1 MLSFTQFA
9 VSSIHLGQ
17 LPSWSSIFTGLF
29 RQYAYALCPRTPW
42 PVERRTSEEINLPT
56 LIGLM
61 AAVGVLRSSGFLE
74 EFGKLLGT
82 VLEPAG
88 IPSALV
94 PLGVVRL
101 FSNSAAVGLLLDLYK
116 EAGCDSFAGRA
127 ASIMMSCTET
137 VFYTMAVYFGAVHIK
152 KTRYTLAGALLSSLV
167 GMAVSIALAKGNL
180 RIRHNILCH
189 VYFRGSSHENRRD
202 GYAHQVRRKSGSFL
216 HSRAMAC
223 QDRRNR
229 QDSLWR

>member
-1 MLSFTQFA
+1 MRFLSALSDLMVPVLIFY
-9 VSSIHLGQ
+9 VVGLGLLMKQ
-17 LPSWSSIFTGLF
+17 DVFGDFLNG
-29 RQYAYALCPRTPW
+29 AKDGMRT
-42 PVERRTSEEINLPT
+42 VIGIVPT
-56 LIGLM
+56 LI
-61 AAVGVLRSSGFLE
+61 GVLRSSGFLE

-167 GMAVSIALAKGNL
+167 GMAVSIALAKG
-180 RIRHNILCH
+180 
-189 VYFRGSSHENRRD
+189 V
-202 GYAHQVRRKSGSFL
+202 
-216 HSRAMAC
+216 
-223 QDRRNR
+223 
-229 QDSLWR
+229 

>member
-1 MLSFTQFA
+1 MRILSALSDLMVPELIFY
-9 VSSIHLGQ
+9 VGGLGRLMKQ
-17 LPSWSSIFTGLF
+17 DVFGDFLNG
-29 RQYAYALCPRTPW
+29 AKDGMRT
-42 PVERRTSEEINLPT
+42 VIGIVPT

-74 EFGKLLGT
+74 DFGKLLGT
-82 VLEPAG
+82 VLEPAW
-88 IPSALV
+88 IPSALG

-101 FSNSAAVGLLLDLYK
+101 FSISAAVSLLLDLYK

-167 GMAVSIALAKGNL
+167 GMAVSIALAGL
-180 RIRHNILCH
+180 L
-189 VYFRGSSHENRRD
+189 
-202 GYAHQVRRKSGSFL
+202 
-216 HSRAMAC
+216 
-223 QDRRNR
+223 
-229 QDSLWR
+229 

>member
-1 MLSFTQFA
+1 MRFLSALSDLMVPVLIFY
-9 VSSIHLGQ
+9 VVGLGLLMKQ
-17 LPSWSSIFTGLF
+17 DVFGDFLNG
-29 RQYAYALCPRTPW
+29 AKDGMRT
-42 PVERRTSEEINLPT
+42 VIGIVPT

-88 IPSALV
+88 IP
-94 PLGVVRL
+94 
-101 FSNSAAVGLLLDLYK
+101 GLLLDLYK

-167 GMAVSIALAKGNL
+167 GMAVSIALAKG
-180 RIRHNILCH
+180 
-189 VYFRGSSHENRRD
+189 V
-202 GYAHQVRRKSGSFL
+202 
-216 HSRAMAC
+216 
-223 QDRRNR
+223 
-229 QDSLWR
+229 

>member
-1 MLSFTQFA
+1 MRFLSALSDLMVPVLIFY
-9 VSSIHLGQ
+9 VVGLGLLMKQ
-17 LPSWSSIFTGLF
+17 DVFGDFLNG
-29 RQYAYALCPRTPW
+29 AKDGMRT
-42 PVERRTSEEINLPT
+42 VIGIVPT

-137 VFYTMAVYFGAVHIK
+137 VFYTMAVYFGAVQIKNTVHIGG
-152 KTRYTLAGALLSSLV
+152 RLV
-167 GMAVSIALAKGNL
+167 LFSCRNGGQYCPGKGSVRIFLIIPVKCVDISIQL
-180 RIRHNILCH
+180 
-189 VYFRGSSHENRRD
+189 E
-202 GYAHQVRRKSGSFL
+202 
-216 HSRAMAC
+216 
-223 QDRRNR
+223 
-229 QDSLWR
+229 

>member
-1 MLSFTQFA
+1 MRFLSALSDLMVPVLIFY
-9 VSSIHLGQ
+9 VVGLGLLMKQ
-17 LPSWSSIFTGLF
+17 DVFGDFLNG
-29 RQYAYALCPRTPW
+29 AKDGMRT
-42 PVERRTSEEINLPT
+42 VIGIVPT

-137 VFYTMAVYFGAVHIK
+137 VFIPWQSILARCRSK
-152 KTRYTLAGALLSSLV
+152 KHGTHWRAPCSLLLS
-167 GMAVSIALAKGNL
+167 
-180 RIRHNILCH
+180 
-189 VYFRGSSHENRRD
+189 E
-202 GYAHQVRRKSGSFL
+202 
-216 HSRAMAC
+216 
-223 QDRRNR
+223 
-229 QDSLWR
+229 WRSVLPWQRECKDLF

>member
-1 MLSFTQFA
+1 M
-9 VSSIHLGQ
+9 
-17 LPSWSSIFTGLF
+17 
-29 RQYAYALCPRTPW
+29 Y
-42 PVERRTSEEINLPT
+42 
-56 LIGLM
+56 LIGFFRGGDFFAYSFGTFGSDGSRADFLCGRTG
-61 AAVGVLRSSGFLE
+61 AFDETGCVRRFSERGEGRHADGDRNCADLNRADGGGRCTAVIGISG
-74 EFGKLLGT
+74 GT

-101 FSNSAAVGLLLDLYK
+101 FSNSAAVSLLLDLYK

-167 GMAVSIALAKGNL
+167 GMAVSIVLAGL
-180 RIRHNILCH
+180 L
-189 VYFRGSSHENRRD
+189 
-202 GYAHQVRRKSGSFL
+202 
-216 HSRAMAC
+216 
-223 QDRRNR
+223 
-229 QDSLWR
+229 

>member
-1 MLSFTQFA
+1 MRILSALSDLKQTRHIRLREVNLQRLA
-9 VSSIHLGQ
+9 VVIVMEHITAGLRVNAAYFQ
-17 LPSWSSIFTGLF
+17 LFSRECTVK
-29 RQYAYALCPRTPW
+29 RT
-42 PVERRTSEEINLPT
+42 VIGIVPT

-74 EFGKLLGT
+74 DFGKLFGT

-101 FSNSAAVGLLLDLYK
+101 FSNSAAVSLLLDLYK

-167 GMAVSIALAKGNL
+167 GMAVSIALAGL
-180 RIRHNILCH
+180 L
-189 VYFRGSSHENRRD
+189 
-202 GYAHQVRRKSGSFL
+202 
-216 HSRAMAC
+216 
-223 QDRRNR
+223 
-229 QDSLWR
+229 

>member
-1 MLSFTQFA
+1 MECIFSNVFRGGDFLRILTVLSDLMVPLLIFY
-9 VSSIHLGQ
+9 VVGLGLLMKQ
-17 LPSWSSIFTGLF
+17 DVFGDFLNG
-29 RQYAYALCPRTPW
+29 AKDGMRT
-42 PVERRTSEEINLPT
+42 VIGIVPT

-74 EFGKLLGT
+74 DFGKLLGA

-101 FSNSAAVGLLLDLYK
+101 FSNSAAVSLLLDLYK

-137 VFYTMAVYFGAVHIK
+137 VFYTTWCESSPVHYWK
-152 KTRYTLAGALLSSLV
+152 WDWESARRRACRSCCAPWNEV
-167 GMAVSIALAKGNL
+167 
-180 RIRHNILCH
+180 
-189 VYFRGSSHENRRD
+189 RRD
-202 GYAHQVRRKSGSFL
+202 SLLRRRDCG
-216 HSRAMAC
+216 
-223 QDRRNR
+223 
-229 QDSLWR
+229 

>member
-1 MLSFTQFA
+1 MYLIGFFRGGDFLRFLSALSDLMVPVLIFY
-9 VSSIHLGQ
+9 VVGLGLLMKQ
-17 LPSWSSIFTGLF
+17 DVFGDFLNG
-29 RQYAYALCPRTPW
+29 AKDGMRT
-42 PVERRTSEEINLPT
+42 VIG
-56 LIGLM
+56 IGLM

-167 GMAVSIALAKGNL
+167 GMAVSIALAGL
-180 RIRHNILCH
+180 L
-189 VYFRGSSHENRRD
+189 
-202 GYAHQVRRKSGSFL
+202 
-216 HSRAMAC
+216 
-223 QDRRNR
+223 
-229 QDSLWR
+229 

>member
-1 MLSFTQFA
+1 MYLIGFFWGGDFLRFLSALSDLMVPVLIFY
-9 VSSIHLGQ
+9 VVGLGLLMKQ
-17 LPSWSSIFTGLF
+17 DVFDFLNG
-29 RQYAYALCPRTPW
+29 AKDGMRT
-42 PVERRTSEEINLPT
+42 VIGIVPT

-167 GMAVSIALAKGNL
+167 GMAVSIALAKG
-180 RIRHNILCH
+180 
-189 VYFRGSSHENRRD
+189 V
-202 GYAHQVRRKSGSFL
+202 
-216 HSRAMAC
+216 
-223 QDRRNR
+223 
-229 QDSLWR
+229 

>member
-1 MLSFTQFA
+1 MRFLSALSDLMVPVLIFY
-9 VSSIHLGQ
+9 VVGLGLLMKQ
-17 LPSWSSIFTGLF
+17 DVFGDFLNG
-29 RQYAYALCPRTPW
+29 AKDGMRT
-42 PVERRTSEEINLPT
+42 VIGIVPT

-82 VLEPAG
+82 VLEP
-88 IPSALV
+88 ALV

-137 VFYTMAVYFGAVHIK
+137 GFYTMAVYFGAVHIK

-167 GMAVSIALAKGNL
+167 GMAVSIALAGL
-180 RIRHNILCH
+180 L
-189 VYFRGSSHENRRD
+189 
-202 GYAHQVRRKSGSFL
+202 
-216 HSRAMAC
+216 
-223 QDRRNR
+223 
-229 QDSLWR
+229 

>member
-1 MLSFTQFA
+1 MYLIGFFWGGDFLRFLSALSDLMVPVLIFY
-9 VSSIHLGQ
+9 VVGLGLLMKQ
-17 LPSWSSIFTGLF
+17 DVFGDFLNG
-29 RQYAYALCPRTPW
+29 AKDGMRT
-42 PVERRTSEEINLPT
+42 VIGIVPT

-94 PLGVVRL
+94 PLGVVR
-101 FSNSAAVGLLLDLYK
+101 LLLDLYK

-167 GMAVSIALAKGNL
+167 GMAVSIALAKG
-180 RIRHNILCH
+180 
-189 VYFRGSSHENRRD
+189 V
-202 GYAHQVRRKSGSFL
+202 
-216 HSRAMAC
+216 
-223 QDRRNR
+223 
-229 QDSLWR
+229 